1 METMGKQKDARLEER
16 GRDPSAAHFWG
27 ARGGGSEHAQDR
39 DARRGPQQVLRGEP
53 RWAELR
59 SEEFDPVLNMYDP
72 NDVANIVPEMAT
84 PEFMQDVQSAFKAV
98 LAHVERINH
107 GPSAGPNTAPV
118 VDTTN
123 IAYEQ
128 YIHGLS

>member
-1 METMGKQKDARLEER
+1 MNRCSKTGLTDKD
-16 GRDPSAAHFWG
+16 FKT
-27 ARGGGSEHAQDR
+27 
-39 DARRGPQQVLRGEP
+39 VL
-53 RWAELR
+53 
-59 SEEFDPVLNMYDP
+59 DVLNMYDP
-72 NDVANIVPEMAT
+72 NDVAHVIPEMAT

-107 GPSAGPNTAPV
+107 GPSTGPNTAPV